1 PPPPPDD
8 KEGAPDADTQVE
20 TETQESEDLSSA
32 PPHPSD
38 AMVIGATM
46 GVLFHELGHALIGE
60 FGVPSTGPEEDT
72 ADEFSALLMSGMTSS
87 DDFPSKPPEEQKFL
101 QDVVSYA
108 TLLWYHD
115 AQKMAAAGQRLPWY
129 DEHSASETRFRNT
142 LCIIYG

>member
-1 PPPPPDD
+1 
-8 KEGAPDADTQVE
+8 
-20 TETQESEDLSSA
+20 
-32 PPHPSD
+32 
-38 AMVIGATM
+38 
-46 GVLFHELGHALIGE
+46 
-60 FGVPSTGPEEDT
+60 
-72 ADEFSALLMSGMTSS
+72 TSS

-142 LCIIYG
+142 LCIIYGSDPARYKPLADRVGLPERERARCEIDYTKRYAAWDTIIAPYTSEQRPADAPGAKVSVVYEPSNSST